1 MGTIKPVACLILTLI
16 LAAAAAAQQSTKPTH
31 QQTSDSGSE
40 AQNGSVRGRVVL
52 PSGAQVSEPV
62 KVSLQTL
69 RGVETFIYTDLQGAF
84 EMRNIEPGDYTLEVE
99 ADRQQRF
106 ETVTERILVQ
116 RGTPSVVTIY
126 LKEKKSAEDSKDSKS
141 AAAVVSAGELDR
153 KVPVAAVKEFDRAGK
168 AAKEGKA
175 AEAIEHFRR
184 AISIY
189 PDYLKAHND
198 LGTQLMGLGKLDEA
212 EEEFRR
218 AIKIDPKVF
227 NPQLNLGII
236 LVQSHKFS
244 EAATTLE
251 TALSLDASSPSAHF
265 FAGLAFMGTDDLAR
279 AEKELKSAY
288 ELGGSSLSLALFHLG
303 QLYMSQGKRE
313 EAAQAFESYL
323 RETPKAANAEQVERL
338 LAVLRQP

>member
-141 AAAVVSAGELDR
+141 AAAVVSAGELDG

-218 AIKIDPKVF
+218 AIKIGTRVP
-227 NPQLNLGII
+227 PGRR
-236 LVQSHKFS
+236 
-244 EAATTLE
+244 AGRLE
-251 TALSLDASSPSAHF
+251 RRGPVRRPRPGDRPGRRPHARPRG
-265 FAGLAFMGTDDLAR
+265 AGLHGP
-279 AEKELKSAY
+279 
-288 ELGGSSLSLALFHLG
+288 G
-303 QLYMSQGKRE
+303 QPGEGREGVEVRIRTRGK
-313 EAAQAFESYL
+313 
-323 RETPKAANAEQVERL
+323 
-338 LAVLRQP
+338 

>member
-106 ETVTERILVQ
+106 ETATERILVQ

-126 LKEKKSAEDSKDSKS
+126 LKEKKSVEDSKS

-189 PDYLKAHND
+189 PDYLMAHND
-198 LGTQLMGLGKLDEA
+198 LGTQLMSLGKLDEA

-218 AIKIDPKVF
+218 AIKIGPKVF

-313 EAAQAFESYL
+313 EAARAFESYL

>member
-40 AQNGSVRGRVVL
+40 TQNGSVRGRVVL

-69 RGVETFIYTDLQGAF
+69 RGIETFVYTDLQGAF
-84 EMRNIEPGDYTLEVE
+84 EMRSIEPGEYTLEVE

-106 ETVTERILVQ
+106 ETATERILVQ
-116 RGTPSVVTIY
+116 RGTPSVVTVY
-126 LKEKKSAEDSKDSKS
+126 LKEKKSVEDSKS

-153 KVPVAAVKEFDRAGK
+153 NVHAAAVKEFDRASK
-168 AAKEGKA
+168 AAKDGKA
-175 AEAIEHFRR
+175 GEAVEHFRR

-189 PDYLKAHND
+189 PDYLMAHND

-218 AIKIDPKVF
+218 AIKIGPKVF

-265 FAGLAFMGTDDLAR
+265 FAGLAFMGT
-279 AEKELKSAY
+279 
-288 ELGGSSLSLALFHLG
+288 
-303 QLYMSQGKRE
+303 
-313 EAAQAFESYL
+313 
-323 RETPKAANAEQVERL
+323 
-338 LAVLRQP
+338 